1 MNGTLLAMAALLA
14 ALAALAWQRGGQ
26 ELVAKGLGDGWGM
39 LVQFGPLVALSFLAA
54 AFAGALIP
62 AQWVR
67 DALGESSGLRGI
79 AIATG
84 AGILTPAGPYTSMPI
99 AAVMLKAGAGVG
111 PVVAFL
117 TGWALVALHRLVA
130 WEIPILGLRLALLR
144 YAISLAVPLLAGLA
158 ARALAGGPR

>member
-1 MNGTLLAMAALLA
+1 MNGTLLAMLAALV
-14 ALAALAWQRGGQ
+14 ALAALAWQRGGS
-26 ELVAKGLGDGWGM
+26 ELVAKGMGDGWGM
-39 LVQFGPLVALSFLAA
+39 LVRFGPLVVISFLAA
-54 AFAGALIP
+54 GFADALIP

-67 DALGESSGLRGI
+67 DTLGESSGLRGI
-79 AIATG
+79 AIAAG

-117 TGWALVALHRLVA
+117 TGWALLALHRLVA

-144 YAISLAVPLLAGLA
+144 YAISLAAPLLAGLA
-158 ARALAGGPR
+158 ARALAGALR